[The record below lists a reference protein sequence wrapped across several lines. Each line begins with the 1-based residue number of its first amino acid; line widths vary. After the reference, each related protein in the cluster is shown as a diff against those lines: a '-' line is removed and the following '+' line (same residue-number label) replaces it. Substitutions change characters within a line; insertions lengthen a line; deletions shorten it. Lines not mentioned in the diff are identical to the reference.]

1 MIRIFFAALGVLFAL
16 LLVFCAS
23 FLGKLA
29 FDMHDRGP
37 AYEKLAVGITR
48 DLARAWSIK
57 DIETHYAS
65 AVAHRLDRAAAQ
77 APFDAL
83 RPLGALRYVD
93 DVRLQTGWTVATLRN
108 VKSPAAAAEQLAEL
122 LSKTVKVTFLA
133 KFANGFAQVT
143 LALRNEGGK
152 MKLWHL
158 QIDSRT
164 PLPQRTR
171 RRPHPIA
178 HA

>member
-1 MIRIFFAALGVLFAL
+1 M
-16 LLVFCAS
+16 
-23 FLGKLA
+23 
-29 FDMHDRGP
+29 
-37 AYEKLAVGITR
+37 
-48 DLARAWSIK
+48 
-57 DIETHYAS
+57 
-65 AVAHRLDRAAAQ
+65 
-77 APFDAL
+77 
-83 RPLGALRYVD
+83 RYVD
-93 DVRLQTGWTVATLRN
+93 DVRLETGWTAKTLHN
-108 VKSPAAAAEQLAEL
+108 VKSPAAAAEQLARL

-143 LALRNEGGK
+143 VALRNEGGK